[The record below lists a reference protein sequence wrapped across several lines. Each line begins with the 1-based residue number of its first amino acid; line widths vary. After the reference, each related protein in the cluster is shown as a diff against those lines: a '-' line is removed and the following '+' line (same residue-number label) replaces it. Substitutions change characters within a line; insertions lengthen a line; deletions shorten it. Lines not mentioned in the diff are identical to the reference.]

1 MEGLWKTVNLRGGVT
16 TIRENAELLA
26 EIFRCDL
33 GMALSSGSKPIFF
46 NGPSSLASLPP
57 YPDLTSLLELRNP
70 GPLYTDSAEFFYD
83 DEIDSEL
90 TRVWRLMS
98 DFCSVINFA
107 VESRQRITV
116 EAFLDTVAS
125 VMYRLLYMRFKASS
139 VDETIRLGVLC
150 FSCSVFLPWT
160 QLGMS
165 YPSLTFAF
173 RECLAGLTTTNAHIF
188 PQLVLWVLM
197 AEAVSMP
204 PTTNG

>member
-1 MEGLWKTVNLRGGVT
+1 
-16 TIRENAELLA
+16 
-26 EIFRCDL
+26 
-33 GMALSSGSKPIFF
+33 
-46 NGPSSLASLPP
+46 
-57 YPDLTSLLELRNP
+57 
-70 GPLYTDSAEFFYD
+70 
-83 DEIDSEL
+83 
-90 TRVWRLMS
+90 MS